1 MRPESDVDHYPCT
14 YSLRQIFVQILGLA
28 SKTLNCEHSLRFS
41 KSGLRT
47 VFCDKIVLRTAIRR
61 FYYLERIL
69 R

>member
-28 SKTLNCEHSLRFS
+28 SKTLN
-41 KSGLRT
+41 SG
-47 VFCDKIVLRTAIRR
+47 AIRQAAKNTADGG
-61 FYYLERIL
+61 FL